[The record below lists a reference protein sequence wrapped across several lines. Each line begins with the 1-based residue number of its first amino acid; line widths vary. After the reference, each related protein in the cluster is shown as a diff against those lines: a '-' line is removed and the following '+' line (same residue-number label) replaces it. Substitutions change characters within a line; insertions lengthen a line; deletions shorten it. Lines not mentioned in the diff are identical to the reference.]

1 MCLLAIC
8 TGSLEKCST
17 SLIVRE
23 MQITTIKRYHLIL
36 VTIAFIKNSTNSKF
50 WRGYEEKEPT

>member
-17 SLIVRE
+17 LLIVRE
-23 MQITTIKRYHLIL
+23 MQITTVKRYHLIL
-36 VTIAFIKNSTNSKF
+36 VRIAFIKNSTNNKF
-50 WRGYEEKEPT
+50 WRGCEEKEPA